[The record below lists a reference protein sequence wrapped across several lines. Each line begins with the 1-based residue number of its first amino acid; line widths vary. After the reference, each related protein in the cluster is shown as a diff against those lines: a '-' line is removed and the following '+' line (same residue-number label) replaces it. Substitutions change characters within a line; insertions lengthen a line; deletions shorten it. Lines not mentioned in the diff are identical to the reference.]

1 MSKTNRIEFKTERR
15 RRSKPLS
22 SGETMGAIQ
31 RSNDGSSSARL
42 WLRRRGWLRV
52 CLGGGG
58 ATVGAEAVGGGWPT
72 AG

>member
-1 MSKTNRIEFKTERR
+1 
-15 RRSKPLS
+15 
-22 SGETMGAIQ
+22 MGAIQ